1 MCKPQLSLLNKFRLP
16 FLQYIHKSSSLIHCL
31 FMWGEGRDREREGG
45 GDRERRQGE
54 RLTGGNKRTEKTYI

>member
-31 FMWGEGRDREREGG
+31 FMWGEGRDRERQRERD
-45 GDRERRQGE
+45 GDRERRQGDRE
-54 RLTGGNKRTEKTYI
+54 RG